1 MKVKYK
7 SIQNVIRLQE
17 KIEDLN
23 KYIHCHYQNVY
34 VVSSDKYILEYFFLA
49 FSFLGFFFNAGALLF
64 SLIIAPFYFHY
75 LRVKEYALLNK
86 LKLKIQSKNKLNS
99 GSYSKI
105 IWLIFQKYGFIDNE
119 MIRYINEFEET
130 LNDFEKRNIKHFF
143 KYKNNTVY
151 LNNINNVFYNVAVDY
166 ISNTPID
173 KLIENKSEVYSFIDK
188 VGLDTL
194 QDELLT
200 LFNNRIKVYFN
211 QEDDKKINRL
221 KLKFEESRLDED
233 LIKRKKSQNKI
244 IKNI

>member
-1 MKVKYK
+1 
-7 SIQNVIRLQE
+7 
-17 KIEDLN
+17 
-23 KYIHCHYQNVY
+23 
-34 VVSSDKYILEYFFLA
+34 
-49 FSFLGFFFNAGALLF
+49 
-64 SLIIAPFYFHY
+64 
-75 LRVKEYALLNK
+75 
-86 LKLKIQSKNKLNS
+86 
-99 GSYSKI
+99 
-105 IWLIFQKYGFIDNE
+105 

-211 QEDDKKINRL
+211 HEDDKKINRL

-233 LIKRKKSQNKI
+233 LIKRKKSQR
-244 IKNI
+244 